1 MAEYFNRA
9 AALAH
14 SAAEISKRVSEG
26 LVENAKDFGFEN
38 PVQFYDNAELK
49 LADVKKKLDSR
60 VDRDKLEGMRRLIAV
75 ITKGHDAAEFF
86 PDVVKNVA
94 SGNLEIRQLVYM
106 YLLRYAEQEP
116 DLALLSI
123 NTFQKDLGDRHQGIR
138 AMALR
143 VLSSIRVPIISS
155 IVLMAIQK
163 GVADRSPYVRKIAA
177 FAIPKLHS
185 LDPSLTSSLVTL
197 IQNLLHEKT
206 PITIGSVIQAFNGV
220 CPDRFDLIHP
230 HFAKL
235 CLMLIDTDEWGQIAI
250 VNLLL
255 RYARTQF
262 INPNPVKPRSTT
274 PGSSNGPSPSFSKD
288 YESIPDSQEPPP
300 GSGSDID
307 DNHPAKLQYLDEDHA
322 LLLRSFWPLL
332 QSDNAA
338 VVMTVVSAL
347 YHIGPYSD
355 LPKVVK
361 PLIRVLRASR
371 ELEYAVLTHIRVIC
385 EKQPDLFTPH
395 MHHFFVTAEDPAYIW
410 QLKIQILQATLTE
423 QGAPALLR
431 ELQRYL
437 RSDQPALVE
446 AAIETVGRCAQRL
459 SARHHTACLRG
470 LVVLTRNSDP
480 IIVGHAVAQLRA
492 LIRTR
497 TVTSEAV
504 PSLLAALVSV
514 IVQPHTAP
522 LARENVYYLVG
533 EFAAAF
539 PQYPADLLQWGARSF
554 KTETSPVKLSILT
567 LAAKAS
573 VALPLTPTL
582 QGLVQYLFTL
592 ARFDLDYDLR
602 DRARFLQQLIQPYN
616 EPDTTDYTRDD
627 PSPSSPSSA
636 SSPRT
641 LAKSLA
647 TAFLGGKPA
656 PVTGPAS
663 ATQPRPITDRDSPLF
678 DLNSL
683 SLLLNHPV
691 AGYQDLP
698 AWPPSKP
705 PAVFRGQAPATSDRA
720 DRSSRGNNGA
730 GGGGGGGGAP
740 RNTTSTSKRKASK
753 FTTAARAQNL
763 NDLDAFYSQ
772 ASSPEERLPA
782 TVASVSP
789 LPYPKSSPHTAYRP
803 RSAASVGSHSE
814 STDGYTTESSW
825 ETDSQSHSD
834 YDSTSSELSQDTES
848 EEELGTERR
857 NLLRSK

>member
-255 RYARTQF
+255 RYARTH
-262 INPNPVKPRSTT
+262 
-274 PGSSNGPSPSFSKD
+274 
-288 YESIPDSQEPPP
+288 
-300 GSGSDID
+300 DID

-602 DRARFLQQLIQPYN
+602 DRARFLQQLI
-616 EPDTTDYTRDD
+616 
-627 PSPSSPSSA
+627 
-636 SSPRT
+636 
-641 LAKSLA
+641 
-647 TAFLGGKPA
+647 
-656 PVTGPAS
+656 
-663 ATQPRPITDRDSPLF
+663 
-678 DLNSL
+678 
-683 SLLLNHPV
+683 
-691 AGYQDLP
+691 
-698 AWPPSKP
+698 
-705 PAVFRGQAPATSDRA
+705 
-720 DRSSRGNNGA
+720 
-730 GGGGGGGGAP
+730 
-740 RNTTSTSKRKASK
+740 
-753 FTTAARAQNL
+753 
-763 NDLDAFYSQ
+763 
-772 ASSPEERLPA
+772 
-782 TVASVSP
+782 
-789 LPYPKSSPHTAYRP
+789 
-803 RSAASVGSHSE
+803 
-814 STDGYTTESSW
+814 
-825 ETDSQSHSD
+825 
-834 YDSTSSELSQDTES
+834 
-848 EEELGTERR
+848 
-857 NLLRSK
+857 